1 MTNVDAFRIVSFSC
15 CCSCALSL
23 SLFSVFIQKNCFK
36 AWKQM
41 FLRGSSLKCIH
52 LSFRQICMAPSDGNR
67 ENAHTHTSNSDKYSL
82 LFVRKICLNNNCY
95 KVKSSRAVCCR
106 FLFQFFIFIF
116 NSSIRCI
123 FSGFSNFISLYYFDL
138 FFFVFLSPSVIV
150 CICCWWAFLTLF
162 LCERWLFYCSRR
174 FKNKSEEIK
183 KIKSKMKDAD
193 KSTSKYTIWWALRM
207 NGAGAMFHFII
218 YWYCVYVWKVIGCL
232 TVREPN
238 IYPS

>member
-52 LSFRQICMAPSDGNR
+52 LSFRQIWMAPSDGNR

-138 FFFVFLSPSVIV
+138 FFCFSLSVGYRLHLLLMSFSDFVSLWTMTFLLLKEIQEQ
-150 CICCWWAFLTLF
+150 
-162 LCERWLFYCSRR
+162 ERRNK
-174 FKNKSEEIK
+174 KNKK
-183 KIKSKMKDAD
+183 
-193 KSTSKYTIWWALRM
+193 
-207 NGAGAMFHFII
+207 
-218 YWYCVYVWKVIGCL
+218 
-232 TVREPN
+232 
-238 IYPS
+238 